1 MRSGAAS
8 EIASDVRI
16 HRRPRLINAIEENHM
31 QVDAHADVDVVAVE
45 QEDQVTVMLELVAPT
60 AQTDG
65 QRPEATVQVVLDRSG
80 SMDGERLE
88 AAKQALVR
96 LVDRLEPTDRFGV
109 VAFDDAVKIV
119 VPAGALTD
127 KHAARHAIASLA
139 SGGMTNLSGG
149 LLRGMQEARRVAADG
164 GATLLLLSDGHAN
177 AGETDPVRLA
187 GVTAGARDH
196 GITTTTVGI
205 GMDYDELLLAEIAGG
220 GQGSHVFAEH
230 GDGAA
235 AAVAGEV
242 EGLLTKTVQAA
253 SLVIRPDAAV
263 DTVTVW
269 NDLPGAPIDG
279 GIMVELGDLWAGEH
293 RRLVLTF
300 AVPAKPALG
309 LARVAELEL
318 RYVAIP
324 ELAEQ
329 TVTIPIHVNVVP
341 GDKAAGRIADARVR
355 TELVYQQVQDAKR
368 KAADALR
375 DGNHDEAQAAYMAA
389 RGRLDDV
396 MLSCPSAELAGELQ
410 IIDQLSDRVVDGDAV
425 WSAKFSRMDQARKSR
440 KRGRGDLEM

>member
-1 MRSGAAS
+1 
-8 EIASDVRI
+8 
-16 HRRPRLINAIEENHM
+16 M
-31 QVDAHADVDVVAVE
+31 QVSTHADVDVVAVE

-60 AQTDG
+60 ADTEQS
-65 QRPEATVQVVLDRSG
+65 RPVATVQVVLDRSG
-80 SMDGERLE
+80 SMDGDRLD
-88 AAKQALVR
+88 AAKEALIR
-96 LVDRLEPTDRFGV
+96 LVDRLDPTDRFGV
-109 VAFDDAVKIV
+109 VAFDDEVQLV

-127 KHAARHAIASLA
+127 KHAARHAIAALV

-149 LLRGMQEARRVAADG
+149 LLRGMQEARRVSGDG
-164 GATLLLLSDGHAN
+164 GATLLLISDGHAN
-177 AGETDPVRLA
+177 AGETDPARLA

-205 GMDYDELLLAEIAGG
+205 GMDYDELLLAEVARG

-253 SLVIRPDAAV
+253 SLTIRPDSAV

-269 NDLPGAPIDG
+269 NDLPAAPIDG
-279 GIMVELGDLWAGEH
+279 GVMVELGDVWAGEH
-293 RRLVLTF
+293 RKLVLTF

-309 LARVAELEL
+309 LARIAELEL

-329 TVTIPIHVNVVP
+329 TVTIPVHVNVVP
-341 GDKAAGRIADARVR
+341 GDQAAGRIPDAKVR

-375 DGNHDEAQAAYMAA
+375 DGDHDAAQMEYGLAHGQLDAA
-389 RGRLDDV
+389 
-396 MLSCPSAELAGELQ
+396 MLACPSPELADELE
-410 IIDQLSDRVVDGDAV
+410 IITNLSDRVADGDAA